1 MKERVYQGIIL
12 VLLVLFLV
20 FFIKTND
27 DYMDLLE
34 VSDEQTALIDKQRSD
49 NEKIVNSW
57 QESYEE
63 LQIDYGKL
71 LKENDELK
79 EVEIVDYYFTEAEV
93 YLIAQCVEAEAGDYK
108 GHELSQQYVCQVILN
123 RLHSG
128 KFPSSVEEVIYE
140 KNNGCPQFSV
150 AYNGMMDDRVVEPE
164 TLANVYKVILYMA
177 QIYQSMCVI
186 SIVTVLLKIGL
197 ISYLFMTQLMELY
210 LLMKVRRT
218 TK

>member
-34 VSDEQTALIDKQRSD
+34 VSDKQTALIDKQRSD
-49 NEKIVNSW
+49 NEKIVNLW

-79 EVEIVDYYFTEAEV
+79 EVEIADYYFT
-93 YLIAQCVEAEAGDYK
+93 EAGDYK

-164 TLANVYKVILYMA
+164 TLANVYKVIVHGTDLPEYVC
-177 QIYQSMCVI
+177 YFYSD
-186 SIVTVLLKIGL
+186 SVTENWVNKLPVYDTVDGTVFAYENKED
-197 ISYLFMTQLMELY
+197 Y
-210 LLMKVRRT
+210 
-218 TK
+218 

>member
-34 VSDEQTALIDKQRSD
+34 VNDEQTALIDKQRSD

-93 YLIAQCVEAEAGDYK
+93 YLIAQCVEAEAGDYE

-140 KNNGCPQFSV
+140 KNNGCPQFLV

-164 TLANVYKVILYMA
+164 TLANVYKVIVHGTDLPEYVC
-177 QIYQSMCVI
+177 YFYSD
-186 SIVTVLLKIGL
+186 SVTENWVNKLPVYDTVDGTVFAYENKED
-197 ISYLFMTQLMELY
+197 Y
-210 LLMKVRRT
+210 
-218 TK
+218 

>member
-1 MKERVYQGIIL
+1 MKEHVYQGIIL

-27 DYMDLLE
+27 SYMDLLE
-34 VSDEQTALIDKQRSD
+34 VNDKQTVLIDKQRND

-63 LQIDYGKL
+63 LQNEYGKL
-71 LKENDELK
+71 LKENTELK
-79 EVEIVDYYFTEAEV
+79 EVEIADYHFTEAEV
-93 YLIAQCVEAEAGDYK
+93 YLIAQCVEAEAGSYE

-150 AYNGMMDDRVVEPE
+150 AYNGMMDDIVVEPE
-164 TLANVYKVILYMA
+164 TLANVYKVIVHGTDLPEYVC
-177 QIYQSMCVI
+177 YFYSD
-186 SIVTVLLKIGL
+186 SVTENWVNKLPVYDTVDGTVFAYESKED
-197 ISYLFMTQLMELY
+197 Y
-210 LLMKVRRT
+210 
-218 TK
+218 

>member
-34 VSDEQTALIDKQRSD
+34 VNDEQTALIDKQRSD

-79 EVEIVDYYFTEAEV
+79 EVEIADYYFTEAGSYE
-93 YLIAQCVEAEAGDYK
+93 

-164 TLANVYKVILYMA
+164 TLANVYKVIVHGTDLPEYVC
-177 QIYQSMCVI
+177 YFYSD
-186 SIVTVLLKIGL
+186 SVTENWVNKLPVYDTVDGTVFAYESKED
-197 ISYLFMTQLMELY
+197 Y
-210 LLMKVRRT
+210 
-218 TK
+218 

>member
-20 FFIKTND
+20 FLIKTND

-34 VSDEQTALIDKQRSD
+34 VNDEQTALIDKQRSD

-79 EVEIVDYYFTEAEV
+79 EVKIADYYFTEAEV
-93 YLIAQCVEAEAGDYK
+93 
-108 GHELSQQYVCQVILN
+108 
-123 RLHSG
+123 
-128 KFPSSVEEVIYE
+128 
-140 KNNGCPQFSV
+140 
-150 AYNGMMDDRVVEPE
+150 
-164 TLANVYKVILYMA
+164 
-177 QIYQSMCVI
+177 
-186 SIVTVLLKIGL
+186 
-197 ISYLFMTQLMELY
+197 
-210 LLMKVRRT
+210 
-218 TK
+218 

>member
-93 YLIAQCVEAEAGDYK
+93 YLIAQCVEAKAGDYK

-164 TLANVYKVILYMA
+164 TLANVYKVIVHGTDLPEYVC
-177 QIYQSMCVI
+177 YFYSD
-186 SIVTVLLKIGL
+186 SVTENWVNKLPVYDTVDGTVFAYESKED
-197 ISYLFMTQLMELY
+197 Y
-210 LLMKVRRT
+210 
-218 TK
+218 